1 MFWFNFDIYIVII
14 FLLVIKEKK
23 IIKKVFWGKFMIELY
38 DLNIII

>member
-14 FLLVIKEKK
+14 LLLVIKKKK
-23 IIKKVFWGKFMIELY
+23 IIKIVFWGKFMIELY